1 VTPREEIVARG
12 RAFDLIADLI
22 AHGPRRREHLA
33 RTSLAPLL
41 PNDPDEGAAE
51 HQRVFGRE
59 VPPFGSLWFHPE
71 GLVGGEVQDEIRSV
85 MRDAGFEP
93 RDEPDHVAEG
103 LRLLAWLAGA
113 EADAIEDDDHA
124 SIDRVRVLTHRAYEA
139 LAWVPLLRATVVR
152 LGSPLYEEALAL
164 AVDLLPSP
172 PCRPIPIFDPPAKPA
187 RRLAIPAACGMLWT
201 YTALSRIARPLDLPA
216 GMRSRFEILDNLFD
230 ESARFGVRGPL
241 VAALDEELA
250 AFGALLPP
258 SVEPFREKIART
270 RDFLR
275 E

>member
-1 VTPREEIVARG
+1 MTPREEIVARG
-12 RAFDLIADLI
+12 RAFDLLADLI

-41 PNDPDEGAAE
+41 PSDPDEGAAE

-59 VPPFGSLWFHPE
+59 VPPFASLWFHPE
-71 GLVGGEVQDEIRSV
+71 GLVGGEVQDEMRSLA
-85 MRDAGFEP
+85 RDAGFEL

-113 EADAIEDDDHA
+113 EADALEDDHA
-124 SIDRVRVLTHRAYEA
+124 SLDRVRALTHRAHEA
-139 LAWVPLLRATVVR
+139 LAWLPLLRATVVR

-164 AVDLLPSP
+164 VAGLVPAI
-172 PCRPIPIFDPPAKPA
+172 PCRTIAFDPPAKPA

-201 YTALSRIARPLDLPA
+201 YTALARIARPLDLPA

-230 ESARFGVRGPL
+230 ESARFGLRRQL
-241 VAALDEELA
+241 VEGLDAELA

-270 RDFLR
+270 RAFLQ